1 MKRLLAGTLTAA
13 FALGLTACG
22 QQEEC
27 SAKPVI
33 YLYPEQKTTVSVSL
47 DYAGTLTAT
56 YPAYEDGWCVT
67 AEPDGTLHDENGNEY
82 SYLFWEGENKTD
94 YDFSTGFCVAGADT
108 ADFLREKLAE
118 IGLTPREYNEFIVY
132 WLPKMQDNPYNLISF
147 QSEAYTDAA
156 KLDIDPTPDSVLRV
170 FMAWKPLGNPEA
182 ARLSGINSANVLTF
196 CYTLSGFMAALA
208 GIVSIGRS
216 GICNGVNAIQP
227 YDTDAIAACIIGG
240 ASFMGGKGT
249 MVGTMLGALIIAVLR
264 NGFSLLSVS
273 SAVQN
278 LVLGLVIIGAVLLD
292 VTRERMA
299 AKARRLAAK

>member
-1 MKRLLAGTLTAA
+1 MLAGTLTAA

-33 YLYPEQKTTVSVSL
+33 YLYQSRKQWFPYRWTRG
-47 DYAGTLTAT
+47 YAHRDLSGVRERLACHRR
-56 YPAYEDGWCVT
+56 AGRH
-67 AEPDGTLHDENGNEY
+67 AARRNGNEY

-170 FMAWKPLGNPEA
+170 FMAWKPLGRPQTIEPQ
-182 ARLSGINSANVLTF
+182 TF
-196 CYTLSGFMAALA
+196 
-208 GIVSIGRS
+208 
-216 GICNGVNAIQP
+216 
-227 YDTDAIAACIIGG
+227 
-240 ASFMGGKGT
+240 ASFE
-249 MVGTMLGALIIAVLR
+249 R
-264 NGFSLLSVS
+264 NGFTV
-273 SAVQN
+273 VEWGGCE
-278 LVLGLVIIGAVLLD
+278 V
-292 VTRERMA
+292 
-299 AKARRLAAK
+299 K

>member
-1 MKRLLAGTLTAA
+1 MKKLLAGTLTAA

-56 YPAYEDGWCVT
+56 YPAYENGWTVT
-67 AEPDGTLHDENGNEY
+67 AEPDSTLYDENGNEY
-82 SYLFWEGENKTD
+82 SYLFWEGEDKTD

-147 QSEAYTDAA
+147 QSERYTDTA
-156 KLDIDPTPDSVLRV
+156 KLDIDPEPDSVLRV
-170 FMAWKPLGNPEA
+170 FMAWKPLHRPQNIEPQ
-182 ARLSGINSANVLTF
+182 TF
-196 CYTLSGFMAALA
+196 
-208 GIVSIGRS
+208 
-216 GICNGVNAIQP
+216 
-227 YDTDAIAACIIGG
+227 
-240 ASFMGGKGT
+240 ASFE
-249 MVGTMLGALIIAVLR
+249 R
-264 NGFSLLSVS
+264 NGFTV
-273 SAVQN
+273 VEWGGCE
-278 LVLGLVIIGAVLLD
+278 V
-292 VTRERMA
+292 
-299 AKARRLAAK
+299 K